1 MLNPKFPYMP
11 VTRSNDSR
19 RVRKRQ
25 CRALLDKQ
33 FDNAANIHL
42 FIVPETEKPGGE
54 LVNAFNLPSLTRIMP

>member
-1 MLNPKFPYMP
+1 MLNPKFPHMP

-42 FIVPETEKPGGE
+42 FIVPETEKLGSE
-54 LVNAFNLPSLTRIMP
+54 LVNAFNLPSHTRIMP

>member
-1 MLNPKFPYMP
+1 MLNPKFPDMP

-19 RVRKRQ
+19 RVGKRQ

-42 FIVPETEKPGGE
+42 FIVPETKKPGGE
-54 LVNAFNLPSLTRIMP
+54 LVDAFNLPSHIRIMP